1 MKARTFG
8 LIGLL
13 VAWVV
18 VLPGCNNNPS
28 SEEVLNEEV
37 VNEEVVNEA
46 REYCIDNGWTH
57 EIVTSDT
64 AVYGECTLPDG
75 TVCEEWEY
83 FNGECPAN
91 LVNEYTLTNED
102 LDAIDEKNFPTSY
115 TYETYNMVTEGF
127 LGSWEFVYPEDFS
140 HTILIPI
147 HATMANREI
156 ISSGIQ
162 DGMIYVDTKVTL
174 QDDTEVN
181 VLYVVNPD
189 TMQYVAANVE
199 NWDITTNYQFSY

>member
-18 VLPGCNNNPS
+18 VLPGCNNNSS

-37 VNEEVVNEA
+37 ANEEVVNEA

-64 AVYGECTLPDG
+64 SVYGECTLPDG

-115 TYETYNMVTEGF
+115 TFTTYNAATEESTGP
-127 LGSWEFVYPEDFS
+127 EEYVYPEDIS
-140 HTILIPI
+140 HTLLIPI